1 MNFTQSAE
9 VETKPLERK
18 TIREKGFKIPDAVG
32 TKEDYVLSLKSDAP
46 FENFQLGG
54 VSFDKYLIPNEAS
67 YTQNAE
73 KYYEKNILV
82 RKFAQNQAD
91 AVAEELQKREKE
103 IPCRQNQK
111 FRGID
116 TPNESEYLPA
126 FCVKVSDYVIFK
138 KMREYSP
145 NPAFVSAIDPQIQ
158 KKEDVEAQ
166 SNDVFGKQFKRKG

>member
-1 MNFTQSAE
+1 LFYGTLPRHRE
-9 VETKPLERK
+9 IHEK
-18 TIREKGFKIPDAVG
+18 TIE
-32 TKEDYVLSLKSDAP
+32 Y
-46 FENFQLGG
+46 GG
-54 VSFDKYLIPNEAS
+54 H
-67 YTQNAE
+67 
-73 KYYEKNILV
+73 ILEH
-82 RKFAQNQAD
+82 R
-91 AVAEELQKREKE
+91 QKREKE

-138 KMREYSP
+138 KMREYNP